1 MKSHLAPFLPSHPVV
16 ATGGSSIMGRSAKP
30 FGVVSAA
37 PYGSAAILPISWAYI
52 KESHTLTTDM
62 HTDMV
67 FLVSW
72 CSQPVVCNVF
82 FFPIQPTAISKLTTI
97 DSVVHS
103 LMVPLI
109 VSRSVTSVVVKV
121 RPCR

>member
-67 FLVSW
+67 FLVS
-72 CSQPVVCNVF
+72 CSQPVVCDGF
-82 FFPIQPTAISKLTTI
+82 YLISG
-97 DSVVHS
+97 D
-103 LMVPLI
+103 PAG
-109 VSRSVTSVVVKV
+109 
-121 RPCR
+121 